1 MNNLFENVSEKN
13 KEKILKIL
21 EANTFTFK
29 KNTTILSFLKKYNII
44 GFVEEGYIQIIET
57 DYNGNKIIME
67 EVKENEIFGS
77 MFSSISNDE
86 CSIITKEDSKI
97 TIIEYSNIIQGNKTN
112 YSFYHQFIFNL
123 LNILSNKINEKNN
136 HIEILTKKSIRNK
149 LLEYF
154 KIMSK
159 KTGSKNIFLSLSFT
173 ELAEYLAIDRSAMSR
188 ELKNL
193 KDEGFIEIKNKKIT
207 LLY

>member
-1 MNNLFENVSEKN
+1 MNNLFENISEKN